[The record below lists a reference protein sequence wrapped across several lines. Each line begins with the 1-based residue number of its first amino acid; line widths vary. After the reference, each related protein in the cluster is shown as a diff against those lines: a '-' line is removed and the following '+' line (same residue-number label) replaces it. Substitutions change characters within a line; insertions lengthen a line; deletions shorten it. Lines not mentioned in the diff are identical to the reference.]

1 MEETPAARLLDVGIS
16 LRPERLKRY
25 RDIAALLLKYG
36 GDDVVR
42 RAGLEEAVEM
52 PAPAEGEQTDKATAL
67 ARDLERLG
75 PTFIKLGQVLAV
87 RHDLLPP
94 EYTEA
99 LSRLQDRVAPF
110 PFEQAEH
117 TIQTEIGVRISKIF
131 TEIDPQPVA
140 SASLGQ
146 VHKATL
152 RDGRIVAVKVQR
164 PGIRQRIDTDLDAL
178 DDIAQFLDSHTEI
191 GRAYSFGAI
200 LEEFRKTL
208 YRELDYRKEAENMT
222 LIARNLEEFERIVI
236 PRPIADFTTARVLT
250 MDFIR
255 GRKITKVSPLTRL
268 ELDGRQLAE
277 ELFAAYL
284 KQILADGYFHA
295 DPHPGNVFL
304 TDDGRIALLDLGMTG
319 SLGPTLQ
326 EQLLRLV
333 LAISEGRS
341 DDAVEVL
348 VKIGTPVANFD
359 KEAVAGAVSEFVAA
373 TNGHSLEQMQLGRR
387 IMEVSAMSARSGLRL
402 PVEMVL
408 IARALINLD
417 QVGRILDPEFDPN
430 EAIRDNAAEILHQ
443 RLVKSATPG
452 RIFANLLEA
461 KDLVANVPGQL
472 NRILEHL
479 ANNDMSFDVHAFDE
493 DRLMSG
499 LHKIANRITVGLVL
513 SALIIGAALLMRVP
527 TQFTVLG
534 YPGIAMVFFSV
545 AAIGGLAL
553 VVSILRD

>member
-1 MEETPAARLLDVGIS
+1 MGIS

-42 RAGLEEAVEM
+42 RAGLEEAVQT
-52 PAPAEGEQTDKATAL
+52 PAPAEGEQADKANSL

-117 TIQTEIGVRISKIF
+117 MIQTEIGVRISKIF
-131 TEIDPQPVA
+131 TEIDPEPVA

-146 VHKATL
+146 VHRATL
-152 RDGRIVAVKVQR
+152 RDGRVVAVKVQR

-191 GRAYSFGAI
+191 GRAYSFAAI

-222 LIARNLEEFERIVI
+222 LIGRNLEEFERIVI
-236 PRPIADFTTARVLT
+236 PQPIADFTTARVLT

-268 ELDGRQLAE
+268 ELDGRELAE
-277 ELFAAYL
+277 QLFAAYL

-304 TDDGRIALLDLGMTG
+304 TDDRRIALLDLGMTG

-348 VKIGTPVANFD
+348 VKIGTPLANFD
-359 KEAVAGAVSEFVAA
+359 KQAVADAVSEFVAA
-373 TNGHSLEQMQLGRR
+373 TNGRSLEQMQLGRR
-387 IMEVSAMSARSGLRL
+387 MMEVSGMAARSGLRL
-402 PVEMVL
+402 PAEMVL

-430 EAIRDNAAEILHQ
+430 EAIRDNAAEILQQ

-452 RIFANLLEA
+452 RIFANVLEA
-461 KDLVANVPGQL
+461 KDLAANVPSQL

-479 ANNDMSFDVHAFDE
+479 ANNDMSFDVHAFNE

-527 TQFTVLG
+527 THFTLLG

>member
-1 MEETPAARLLDVGIS
+1 MGIS

-42 RAGLEEAVEM
+42 RAGLEEAVQT
-52 PAPAEGEQTDKATAL
+52 PAPAEGEQADKANSL

-117 TIQTEIGVRISKIF
+117 MIQTEIGVRISKIF
-131 TEIDPQPVA
+131 TEIDPEPVA

-146 VHKATL
+146 VHRATL
-152 RDGRIVAVKVQR
+152 RDGRVVAVKVQR

-191 GRAYSFGAI
+191 GRAYSFAAI

-222 LIARNLEEFERIVI
+222 LIGRNLEEFERIVI
-236 PRPIADFTTARVLT
+236 PQPIADFTTARVLT

-268 ELDGRQLAE
+268 ELDGRELAE
-277 ELFAAYL
+277 QLFAAYL

-304 TDDGRIALLDLGMTG
+304 TDDRRIALLDLGMTG

-348 VKIGTPVANFD
+348 VKIGTPLANFD
-359 KEAVAGAVSEFVAA
+359 KQAVADAVSEFVAA
-373 TNGHSLEQMQLGRR
+373 TNGRSLEQMQLGRR
-387 IMEVSAMSARSGLRL
+387 MMEVSGMAARSGLRL
-402 PVEMVL
+402 PAEMVL

-430 EAIRDNAAEILHQ
+430 EAIRDNAAEILQQ

-452 RIFANLLEA
+452 RIFANVLEA
-461 KDLVANVPGQL
+461 KDLAANLPSQL

-479 ANNDMSFDVHAFDE
+479 ANNDMSFDVHAFNE

-527 TQFTVLG
+527 THFTLLG